1 MVILRYTG
9 MDDTGTYLA
18 VAGRTGLAHY
28 SLQTR
33 KWKMF
38 GNESQE
44 KEFVVTGGLLWYQD
58 FLIIGNC

>member
-1 MVILRYTG
+1 
-9 MDDTGTYLA
+9 MDETGTLLA
-18 VAGRTGLAHY
+18 VAGRTGFAHY
-28 SLQTR
+28 SLATR

-58 FLIIGNC
+58 FLIIGITTLILN